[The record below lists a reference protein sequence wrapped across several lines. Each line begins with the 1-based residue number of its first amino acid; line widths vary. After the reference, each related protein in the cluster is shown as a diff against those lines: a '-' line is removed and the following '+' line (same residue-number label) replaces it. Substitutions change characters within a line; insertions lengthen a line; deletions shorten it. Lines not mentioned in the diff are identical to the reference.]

1 MTLNEVLDK
10 INWIGG
16 SNKHFVHEMFNKN
29 NTEYIIFKG
38 YGVLTYVNGID
49 EEYTMRLKTYEPA
62 HVIEFL
68 KDHVSDICN
77 WNQGWMEASD
87 DFVSKERLINEIW
100 KNKEHIKKD
109 YGLEAFAIVTIIEQC
124 YDNCIIENRYNT
136 SANYLQ
142 ENDSCNYSRYV
153 DIKKAISIF
162 EDMANRGTLL
172 IGGKNTTQQDLF
184 IQICGVL
191 MKASSSE

>member
-16 SNKHFVHEMFNKN
+16 SSKHFVHEMFNKN
-29 NTEYIIFKG
+29 NIEYIIFKG

-68 KDHVSDICN
+68 IDHVSDTCN
-77 WNQGWMEASD
+77 WNQGWMESSEQ
-87 DFVSKERLINEIW
+87 FISEERLINEIW
-100 KNKEHIKKD
+100 KNKESIERE
-109 YGLEAFAIVTIIEQC
+109 YGIDTFAIITIIEQ
-124 YDNCIIENRYNT
+124 Y
-136 SANYLQ
+136 
-142 ENDSCNYSRYV
+142 CNEIYVEDLFSVKDTKCKYSKCV
-153 DIKKAISIF
+153 DVEKAISIF
-162 EDMANRGTLL
+162 KDMADRGVLL
-172 IGGKNTTQQDLF
+172 TGERNITQQDLF
-184 IQICGVL
+184 LQICGVL